1 MNTRPPLFGLAEAAT
16 QFQRLYGTWI
26 LAAGGFDE
34 LFVRGVTSTVYAPV
48 GQLVMRLREVAMR
61 ATEQQHQTLVTISIS
76 GVIKSHYIYDTDPKR
91 SCRVTI
97 ACIGVSG
104 YVMVF

>member
-1 MNTRPPLFGLAEAAT
+1 
-16 QFQRLYGTWI
+16 
-26 LAAGGFDE
+26 
-34 LFVRGVTSTVYAPV
+34 
-48 GQLVMRLREVAMR
+48 MR